1 MSNFYGSNL
10 NEGNEISMVTS
21 PVFTD
26 RVFESREELMQW
38 VQNTTFSLGYII
50 VTRRSKA
57 KENGVVFYV
66 TFICDHGGEYKFK
79 ESSKKS
85 GTKKTNCKFRLVG
98 SYLKQYDGWT
108 LRVICDQH
116 NHPLAQLMEG
126 HAYARQLKEKEKKL
140 LVDLTS
146 KNVTPR
152 DILST
157 LNEQDENNVSTL
169 KTIYNARQKLRLS
182 QNVGK
187 ILIQFSVNNISNE
200 LENLFFIHPRSLDI
214 WRAFPHVLIVDATYK
229 TNKYDLPF
237 VQIGGLTSTN
247 KTFSIAFAFIINE
260 KEENYNWALTCL
272 KLTLE
277 ECMYPR
283 VSVMDRELALMNAC
297 QQIFPD
303 ATRLLCRWHI
313 TENIKKHCRQSIK
326 SQHEWDS
333 FRAMWTVLVES
344 PTWILYTEN
353 YRKLQSI
360 LSEYPGVLKY
370 LDQVWLSK
378 YKEMFVSVWIYRH
391 LKFGERTTNRVE
403 SQHVKLKKYLCAKNS
418 SLDKFVGCID
428 QIVKS
433 QLTSIYE
440 SFEKSRIVLKHI
452 HNLPCFR
459 LLWELNKKPAR
470 HSSYVI
476 EIPDL
481 NQEPSEQVS
490 DFIDLNQMP
499 ESCDTH
505 PLMKEIPNMF
515 HPYITHIQ
523 DVKGDRN
530 CRFRAISVCL
540 GYGED
545 QWLYVR
551 HQLLDELLSSYDVYA
566 RVFTDGIDEL
576 RNSLCFSQSPAPAE
590 HWMVMPMIGVLIANR
605 FGVILN
611 YLPKRGDITF
621 FPLWRGPEHF
631 QYHHAITIAHIY
643 DNHNVMVQLEGDYP
657 MPTISAYWIRHI
669 ALSTAGWQTMYMSCL
684 EFYRQIKPC
693 NLKTPVITI
702 EDYC

>member
-21 PVFTD
+21 PFFTD
-26 RVFESREELMQW
+26 RLMQW
-38 VQNTTFSLGYII
+38 VQNTTFSFGYII

-66 TFICDHGGEYKFK
+66 TFICDRGGEYKFK
-79 ESSKKS
+79 ESS
-85 GTKKTNCKFRLVG
+85 
-98 SYLKQYDGWT
+98 SYLKQIDGWT

-126 HAYARQLKEKEKKL
+126 HAYARQWKEKEKKL

-157 LNEQDENNVSTL
+157 LNEQDENNISTL
-169 KTIYNARQKLRLS
+169 KTIDNARQKLRLS
-182 QNVGK
+182 QNTQRTK
-187 ILIQFSVNNISNE
+187 
-200 LENLFFIHPRSLDI
+200 R
-214 WRAFPHVLIVDATYK
+214 K
-229 TNKYDLPF
+229 KYDLPF
-237 VQIGGLTSTN
+237 VQIGGVASTN

-283 VSVMDRELALMNAC
+283 VIVMDRELALMNAC
-297 QQIFPD
+297 QQVFPD
-303 ATRLLCRWHI
+303 ATRLLYRWHI

-344 PTWILYTEN
+344 PTWILYIEN

-378 YKEMFVSVWIYRH
+378 YKETFVSVWIDRH
-391 LKFGERTTNRVE
+391 LNFGERTTNRVE
-403 SQHVKLKKYLCAKNS
+403 SQHVKLKKYLCEKNS
-418 SLDKFVGCID
+418 SLDKFFGCID

-459 LLWELNKKPAR
+459 LLWVSVFRWIQYMYSGGSLTY
-470 HSSYVI
+470 HSQLLWKMGIFVVT
-476 EIPDL
+476 
-481 NQEPSEQVS
+481 EPSEQVS

-499 ESCDTH
+499 KSCDTH
-505 PLMKEIPNMF
+505 PLMKEIPDMF

-530 CRFRAISVCL
+530 YGFRAISVCL

-551 HQLLDELLSSYDVYA
+551 HQVLDELL
-566 RVFTDGIDEL
+566 T
-576 RNSLCFSQSPAPAE
+576 E

-611 YLPKRGDITF
+611 YLTKRGDITF
-621 FPLWRGPEHF
+621 FPFWRGPEHF

-657 MPTISAYWIRHI
+657 MPTISAYWIRHR
-669 ALSTAGWQTMYMSCL
+669 APSTAGWQTMYMSRL